1 MNWILKIKT
10 KFIIGA
16 IVIAVAGLLYYF
28 WYLGGQT
35 QAYDD
40 IPDLSSEYNV
50 DSEVA
55 KAQDVLN
62 NNIEPATVY
71 TKDPSKNLIALT
83 FDGMPDPVTA
93 KRLVDL
99 TDEYDINVTFF
110 VEGSNCAENKDT
122 LLLLSSAKHVYL
134 GNYTYTGL
142 QRLDK
147 LPADSVLDQLIKTQ
161 KVMNVIT
168 GKSPTLFKAPDTSY
182 VVPLLKMAAASG
194 LKSAVKTDIFVN
206 KDAVKTDADAVN
218 FINSVPQGSI
228 VSLVVG
234 TPVNAVVYQA
244 SEVDEEPAVDKQ
256 PNLNLSQNN
265 NVAPQHENIVDVT
278 ERLFKAIKA
287 RNITTASVTELKEI
301 KRADILTP
309 QPAPN
314 QTQPQQPAA
323 QPQAQPA
330 PQATSDNGNLAMI
343 FKQFGKAVDN
353 LIFSRAYAAT
363 TDFEA
368 LRVQNQHKLAQPQ
381 RMIYTTD
388 QAVAFVFAGLSK
400 PQVVYK
406 TLDYLHQSGAKGT
419 FFVMENELKAN
430 PKLIQ
435 DIINSGNEVAIGLRS
450 LKNSDYYTTCRQIEN
465 VQSQLAKMGVQTN
478 IVMQPWGKIT
488 DDTKEAVAAMGY
500 QLYAPTVNIV
510 NSKHQNYTSADDV
523 MKEQFG
529 KFVYSVGRGW
539 IVYFRLDYYNDDNLV
554 VNVMDLVKRHKVDN
568 IAYNSFYDDPKVNK
582 ANDSAY
588 AITSIG
594 DILADKDDLY
604 DFAAKDKI
612 YPTDGNDYKIAR
624 DDLNFKDFI
633 DERYIGNHAIE
644 DDNVYGFNVE
654 EKRYRDLTG
663 KIHTDKPVVF
673 FTFDD
678 WGTDVAINHLLY
690 VLRKHNAK
698 GTFFVLTHNVLNNPN
713 LLRAIAKDGQDV
725 ASHSEFHKPMDNTK
739 YDIAYANYLTDYGM
753 AYAKLHDVV
762 GDIRHED
769 GTSAFKPYFRPP
781 TLTISKAGFKAL
793 YDTNYQYIVSG
804 SYSTHDYEQPDLE
817 SMVNE
822 IKAGIYDKRGKV
834 INGAILVMH
843 MSDQALYTA
852 TALDLLMT
860 VNDQRSD
867 DDPAKFIPMP
877 LSAYLKD
884 DYAQSNYKIDKDT
897 KPKVE
902 AKTKADTKV
911 KKADEASEQN
921 TLYQNSGYGSLQN
934 D

>member
-16 IVIAVAGLLYYF
+16 IVITVAGLLYYF

-40 IPDLSSEYNV
+40 IPDLLNEYNV

-55 KAQDVLN
+55 KAQDALN

-330 PQATSDNGNLAMI
+330 PQPTSDNGNLAMI

-510 NSKHQNYTSADDV
+510 NSKHQNYTSPDEV

-588 AITSIG
+588 AITFIG

-612 YPTDGNDYKIAR
+612 YPTDGNAYKIAR

-877 LSAYLKD
+877 LSAYLKE

-911 KKADEASEQN
+911 KKADDASEQN